1 MNKYYLI
8 IEKCNNYYSIVNSL
22 GSSQGINDTLIYNQE
37 DTSLVYKVQSASD
50 VLHLASYIFTRRGD
64 YQKVSHECNKLYS
77 ALKTYLYVSIPYD
90 KLAVLPA
97 KGFIDLKEY
106 LVSEEQFLLEIKE
119 SDAMKSVLEMG
130 SLAERK
136 SREEVILKVAFTDAN
151 WCYTTDFYSK
161 DKLAG
166 KVIKDIKISLDV
178 TTDNVKDYITSQL
191 GVDYK
196 FNF

>member
-22 GSSQGINDTLIYNQE
+22 GSTQGINDDFIYNQE
-37 DTSLVYKVQSASD
+37 DTALIYKVQPASD

-64 YQKVSHECNKLYS
+64 YKPTSNESNKLYS
-77 ALKTYLYVSIPYD
+77 SLKTYLYVSIPYD
-90 KLAVLPA
+90 KLVALPT
-97 KGFIDLKEY
+97 KGTVDLKEY
-106 LVSEEQFLLEIKE
+106 LVSEYQFLSEIKN
-119 SDAMKSVLEMG
+119 SDAMLSVIEMY
-130 SLAERK
+130 SLVERK
-136 SREEVILKVAFTDAN
+136 HREQVLLDVAFTDSN

-161 DKLAG
+161 DNLGG
-166 KVIKDIKISLDV
+166 KAIKIIKIPLDV
-178 TTDNVKDYITSQL
+178 TTKDVKDYITSRL